1 MCDLSGRK
9 YQRKLGS
16 VSEPLRGA
24 LFQNEAHVKVECSL
38 DFVQFIEVVY
48 VSVDGYI
55 VMITK
60 QKAFNKSLIDQKT
73 QVVYMDPDDW
83 EVLMQGGHF
92 RSRLDIKKLL
102 PTGNL
107 MSHVHHL
114 PNGNG
119 FWGRAQCKVY
129 FKSLNSRSVPGVQQ
143 SLHDSAMNCIVWAS
157 RVVCTPDDE
166 LLPPMPGSAAK
177 PNEFDE
183 EEKNRIKMMNLE
195 KTVKV
200 TKKLVLKK
208 ANMW

>member
-1 MCDLSGRK
+1 MLDWRAKQRENSLFTPITWIIPSKYLLFFCFVCLFVIVCDLSGRK

-119 FWGRAQCKVY
+119 FWGRAQ
-129 FKSLNSRSVPGVQQ
+129 RG
-143 SLHDSAMNCIVWAS
+143 HG
-157 RVVCTPDDE
+157 CT
-166 LLPPMPGSAAK
+166 S
-177 PNEFDE
+177 
-183 EEKNRIKMMNLE
+183 
-195 KTVKV
+195 TQ
-200 TKKLVLKK
+200 VLF
-208 ANMW
+208 